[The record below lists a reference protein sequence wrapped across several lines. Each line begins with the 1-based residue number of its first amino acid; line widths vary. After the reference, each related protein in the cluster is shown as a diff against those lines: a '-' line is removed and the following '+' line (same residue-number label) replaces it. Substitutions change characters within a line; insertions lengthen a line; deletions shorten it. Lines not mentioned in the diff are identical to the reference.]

1 MGAPGIFLY
10 ARLEMR
16 SPVYSFLFARVD
28 QDQCDLP
35 NPPLEITI
43 VSCHNINTMFDN
55 PINQTIIG
63 IGSWMI
69 AFDSLKPRVLS
80 NSESQAIL
88 LAQLLQLGQH
98 TISDHRDTLGIEA
111 VHHGWNDIKF
121 MLNGVGYEVGVN
133 KNRIRRR
140 EGRIILEKE

>member
-35 NPPLEITI
+35 NPPLEIT
-43 VSCHNINTMFDN
+43 
-55 PINQTIIG
+55 
-63 IGSWMI
+63 I